1 MFDYSLCCFNQFH
14 DDPFLLQHLTG
25 DRGEGGLGLVGRQLV
40 SLINQTFLFHQFN
53 VLLCPDSIYLWYYV
67 CANFFWKHFSQ
78 DFYSWDLFSSFFF
91 TYFRDFPR
99 FSFALKQNAHPW
111 LLPFR
116 WEELAALEGL
126 KSVHT
131 SIMNS
136 LRLDHSRLDKQKR
149 RNKKNCSNSE
159 SFAFWEI

>member
-1 MFDYSLCCFNQFH
+1 M
-14 DDPFLLQHLTG
+14 LLQSISWWPFSSAASDRRPWRGRPWPGWQTTG
-25 DRGEGGLGLVGRQLV
+25 QPNQPNF
-40 SLINQTFLFHQFN
+40 SLSSIQRPLMCAQTFFGSTF
-53 VLLCPDSIYLWYYV
+53 PRTSILEICFQV
-67 CANFFWKHFSQ
+67 F
-78 DFYSWDLFSSFFF
+78 LF
-91 TYFRDFPR
+91 TYSRDFPR